1 MVEET
6 FQFLNWFEQH
16 RNQFPDWLE
25 QQFPPR
31 PFPDWLGQQHFIVK
45 KFLLPFLDIVEF
57 HNFELTCTE
66 VCDSLS
72 DVRFEITPHWIFTSF
87 ESKEYKGKQY
97 GIRDCVHVRETLR
110 EIGLRTIFQGMTV
123 FIKQGFTFD
132 TINESADA
140 IKEICKTWFYDKYYD
155 ENY

>member
-1 MVEET
+1 MAAMTWLQQRPTAKMIMLRTKAICLASDKFLAFSSHPSDHSDSDDSDPSEGKTHFAFMIEET
-6 FQFLNWFEQH
+6 SQFPNWFEQH

-57 HNFELTCTE
+57 HNFESTCTE

-72 DVRFEITPHWIFTSF
+72 DVRFEITPHLIFTSF
-87 ESKEYKGKQY
+87 ESKEY
-97 GIRDCVHVRETLR
+97 
-110 EIGLRTIFQGMTV
+110 QG
-123 FIKQGFTFD
+123 
-132 TINESADA
+132 
-140 IKEICKTWFYDKYYD
+140 
-155 ENY
+155 